1 MKTKTRMIIAV
12 TNELAAAPQSDAKD
26 DLIEELSENLY
37 QRYTDL
43 LEEGVSEEEAFKR
56 AMDDLGDVNEL
67 LAYLADTT
75 GQNEAKEAGAES
87 AEEAAEPVA
96 E

>member
-43 LEEGVSEEEAFKR
+43 VEEGVSEEEARK
-56 AMDDLGDVNEL
+56 LV
-67 LAYLADTT
+67 
-75 GQNEAKEAGAES
+75 
-87 AEEAAEPVA
+87 EEARTENQQPELSFGGGA
-96 E
+96 

>member
-37 QRYTDL
+37 QRY
-43 LEEGVSEEEAFKR
+43 
-56 AMDDLGDVNEL
+56 N
-67 LAYLADTT
+67 YLWNWRKCT
-75 GQNEAKEAGAES
+75 
-87 AEEAAEPVA
+87 
-96 E
+96 